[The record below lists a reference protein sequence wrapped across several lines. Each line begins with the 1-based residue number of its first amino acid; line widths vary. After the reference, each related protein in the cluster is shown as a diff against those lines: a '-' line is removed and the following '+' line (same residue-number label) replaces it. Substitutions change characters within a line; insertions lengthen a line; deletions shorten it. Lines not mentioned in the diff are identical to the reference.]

1 MLLNLLDYDT
11 QAREILSEMAYS
23 YYAGG
28 ASDAR
33 LVTANQRAFDRVR
46 IAPRVLVDVSQRD
59 LSTTVL
65 GQPLDFPVL
74 LAPVALAQLAHDDKE
89 VGMAKA
95 AHAAGTIMIHST
107 LANTSIEDLSQTGAR
122 LWFQLYVHRDRALT
136 QRLLERAVAAEY
148 QVLVLTVDVPVIG
161 NREFMRR
168 HPVQLPD
175 DVTLANLVDDWNP
188 AEYAH
193 INEYVAAQFDPA
205 LTWADVRDFVEQS
218 PLPVILKGIM
228 HPDDA
233 RRAVDSGAAGVIV
246 SNHGGRQFDAA
257 PATLDAL
264 PAIAAA
270 VRDEIDVLVDG
281 GVRRGSDVLKA
292 LACGAKAVLIGRP
305 ALWGLAVDGQAGVEA
320 ILAILRR
327 EYDIALALAGVTR
340 SADVSEA
347 LLFSG

>member
-1 MLLNLLDYDT
+1 MLLNLLDYEA
-11 QAREILSEMAYS
+11 QARDILSEMTNS

-28 ASDAR
+28 ASGAR
-33 LVTANQRAFDRVR
+33 VVTANQAAFERVQ
-46 IAPRVLVDVSQRD
+46 IAPRVLVDVSQRE

-65 GQPLDFPVL
+65 GQRIAFPVL

-89 VGMAKA
+89 IGMAQA
-95 AHAAGTIMIHST
+95 AHAAGTIMINST
-107 LANTSIEDLSQTGAR
+107 LSNTSIEDLSQTGAR
-122 LWFQLYVHRDRALT
+122 LWFQLYVHKDRDLT
-136 QRLLERAVAAEY
+136 QKLVDRAVAAGYEA
-148 QVLVLTVDVPVIG
+148 LVLTVDVPVIG

-175 DVTLANLVDDWNP
+175 DVTLANLVDYWNP

-205 LTWADVRDFVEQS
+205 LTWADVREFVEHS

-228 HPDDA
+228 RPDDA

-264 PAIAAA
+264 PAIATAIS
-270 VRDEIDVLVDG
+270 DEIDVLVDG
-281 GVRRGSDVLKA
+281 GVRRGSDVLRA

-320 ILAILRR
+320 VLAILRR

-347 LLFSG
+347 LLFSE